1 MNPQKGTLLFHFS
14 ASGKRRRESSND
26 NDDDVEKTK
35 KIIKTD
41 QDAPSDQPELGS
53 LLDLTSLTT
62 ADEISRRFD
71 DIADALFFRYRLC
84 LGCGD
89 GVSPTEFDLL
99 EFEFYLK
106 KPGCHEDPFTHGSEE
121 QKQSGRWFVLLQY
134 PHQPMFFSR
143 F

>member
-1 MNPQKGTLLFHFS
+1 MDPQKGTLLFHFS
-14 ASGKRRRESSND
+14 TSGKRRRESSND
-26 NDDDVEKTK
+26 DDDDAEKTK
-35 KIIKTD
+35 KATKAD
-41 QDAPSDQPELGS
+41 QDAQPEIGS

-71 DIADALFFRYRLC
+71 EIADALFFRYRLC
-84 LGCGD
+84 LDSGD
-89 GVSPTEFDLL
+89 GVPPTDFDLL

-121 QKQSGRWFVLLQY
+121 QKQSGRWFVLLLQY
-134 PHQPMFFSR
+134 SHQPMFFLLD